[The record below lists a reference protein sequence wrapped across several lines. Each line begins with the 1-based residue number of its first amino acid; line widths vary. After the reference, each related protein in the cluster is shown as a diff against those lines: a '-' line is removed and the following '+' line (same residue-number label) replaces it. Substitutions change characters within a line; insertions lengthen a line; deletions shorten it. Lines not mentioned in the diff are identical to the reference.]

1 MKLKNI
7 KLPSNKKFGYFFSAI
22 FLIASIY
29 FYFTNNLSTSII
41 LVFFLLIFFFT
52 TLIKADLMVPLNKL
66 WMKIGLI
73 MGMIVSPIVLGII
86 FYGIFTIISL
96 FFRLIGR
103 DELNLKMKKKKSYWK
118 KRELSNITSE
128 SFKQQS

>member
-29 FYFTNNLSTSII
+29 FHFTNNLSTSIT
-41 LVFFLLIFFFT
+41 LGFFFLIFFFT
-52 TLIKADLMVPLNKL
+52 TLIKADLMLPLNKL

-73 MGMIVSPIVLGII
+73 MGMIVSPIVLGVI
-86 FYGIFTIISL
+86 FYGIFTTISL

-128 SFKQQS
+128 SFKQQF

>member
-7 KLPSNKKFGYFFSAI
+7 TLPSNKKFGYFFSVI
-22 FLIASIY
+22 FLITSIY
-29 FYFTNNLSTSII
+29 FYFTNNLSTSFI
-41 LVFFLLIFFFT
+41 LGFFFLIFFFI
-52 TLIKADLMVPLNKL
+52 TLIKAELMLPLNKL

-73 MGMIVSPIVLGII
+73 MGMIVSPIVLGVI
-86 FYGIFTIISL
+86 FYGIFTPISF

-103 DELNLKMKKKKSYWK
+103 DELSLKMKKKKSYWK

-128 SFKQQS
+128 SFKQQF